1 MAPNYPALAQHS
13 GALSSSGTPVPISFF
28 APEKHGRQILGI
40 TPDTLHIHAIWQL
53 IFSHSTILIFISK
66 SKE

>member
-1 MAPNYPALAQHS
+1 LSSNYPALAQHS
-13 GALSSSGTPVPISFF
+13 SALSSSGTPVPISFF
-28 APEKHGRQILGI
+28 APEKHGQQTLRF
-40 TPDTLHIHAIWQL
+40 TPDTLHIHANWQL